1 MGADSIFRRGRSHAI
16 CQDYALAGSYW
27 GQSCALLSDG
37 CSGIVDPEK
46 PGSPYTDWGARLLVL
61 AAWQCIGP
69 LSEGH
74 FSASGL
80 IARALASA
88 TMMELPRTALDAT
101 LLIVAE
107 NESGDALVY
116 QTGDGVIAWRERDG
130 GAIRYETVRYA
141 KGAPRYL
148 SYLLDPAAHARL
160 LGKDGVRGPGS
171 GVRQEPGSDQEPRA
185 KRAGSPTP
193 SEAGG
198 GLNQEPSDLLAGTFE
213 VTSNRWTPKDGWG
226 PQLCRLGRFDENTPW
241 ERRLRIPG
249 PLSDLKGGSLYA
261 QADVVAVLSDGAES
275 FVDRDGETVSLET
288 LLPELFSF
296 KNLEGEF
303 VTRRVRRFLERTCV
317 QRGWRHED
325 DFSMSAVALRDVVM
339 PEERAD
345 SRQQT
350 ADSPD
355 EDSRG
360 VDAFAAAS
368 EWAAHPG
375 EP

>member
-1 MGADSIFRRGRSHAI
+1 MGADAIFRRGRSHAI

-61 AAWQCIGP
+61 AAWARVAPI
-69 LSEGH
+69 SEGH
-74 FSASGL
+74 FSPRDL
-80 IARALASA
+80 IASALASA
-88 TMMELPRTALDAT
+88 SALDLPKTALDAT
-101 LLIVAE
+101 LLVVAE
-107 NESGDALVY
+107 SEGGDALVY

-148 SYLLDPAAHARL
+148 SYLLDPHAHARL
-160 LGKDGVRGPGS
+160 LRGPS
-171 GVRQEPGSDQEPRA
+171 L
-185 KRAGSPTP
+185 
-193 SEAGG
+193 SEEEKAARYLLGDNG
-198 GLNQEPSDLLAGTFE
+198 DLLAGTFE
-213 VTSNRWTPKDGWG
+213 VTSNRWTPKEGWG
-226 PQLCRLGRFDENTPW
+226 PQLCRLQSFDENTPW

-249 PLSDLKGGSLYA
+249 PRSDLRQGSLYA

-275 FVDRDGETVSLET
+275 FVDRDGQTVSLET
-288 LLPELFSF
+288 LLPELLSF

-350 ADSPD
+350 AGVPEAFRGEGVAAADSPD
-355 EDSRG
+355 EDSSQ
-360 VDAFAAAS
+360 VVPCPS
-368 EWAAHPG
+368 
-375 EP
+375 